1 MGDTYSRIVELL
13 DNSQYIAAVKKAEE
27 EEKLLAD
34 LRTLGGK
41 AAVKAYQDTEKAAKK
56 AAAETEKL
64 NAKMAAGPSKFDQLL
79 ASVKA
84 NNDELKN
91 LHQSANQAGEG
102 LGRIAAAASLID
114 PQLGAVVA
122 GLQKIEGTIGGVLS
136 LQESLFGAEAAA
148 KAVAEATAEEAAAAA
163 DAAAASGDLSAAIG
177 TGVEVGG
184 AAVLILSELAAGYLD
199 YEAGVRAATAAE
211 KDRIDI
217 AQQGVDLDEMV
228 LKAQRTAI
236 EQMGGDAAAKA
247 KEADIDQQ
255 WNDVADKL
263 NKTLQDRLDVVQKQI
278 EQGGLASSAA
288 QSLLEDE
295 KQLTAAIAENT
306 AKTKLGADA
315 DKAGAE
321 YAREKA
327 EADRKAAKDAKD
339 AADAKAKAA
348 KAAAAQAKAD
358 QAALQAQRE
367 REAFVKHVNDEE
379 TKRIGTIQ
387 KTTEEFKKLH
397 DAAVKGAADEAQK
410 IELAAQ
416 AQRDELVAA
425 ARAAE
430 IATDSADQRKKIEE
444 ELREALRAVNEGEVK
459 DLKKTEE
466 EKTKKAKEEAAKR
479 KALMEDEYS
488 NYADLAGGV
497 SDLFEAMSESN
508 VEAAKKGDLAAQ
520 KALLRQFYAS
530 QAAAEVEAG
539 INTILAVSKASTV
552 APPPFNAIA
561 MAAALASGVAQEV
574 AIASESPP
582 SFSDLPPTRLGGV
595 NGRSTPAGTGAS
607 NDTFMAYR
615 DPMIGIQMAVED
627 AMKRAMPAP
636 AQTAPRSR
644 IGPQLARTPV
654 SRLLTRD
661 VERATRGRITI

>member
-466 EKTKKAKEEAAKR
+466 EKTKKAKEEAKKR
-479 KALMEDEYS
+479 LDVETSFAE
-488 NYADLAGGV
+488 DLAGNVADTLDAASEKVG
-497 SDLFEAMSESN
+497 ESN
-508 VEAAKKGDLAAQ
+508 KAAGLALWRTSKTIGVVQATIAAY
-520 KALLRQFYAS
+520 K
-530 QAAAEVEAG
+530 AAAETVAAVAAIPGGAPFAIPAGLAMFASTEAVTVAKIAATPAPTFDDAALPPVPAG
-539 INTILAVSKASTV
+539 GRRTISFHEQDYIAAAKDPIDLKRHAERVTSGRSPDPSTARRLAQINTGWMLNQQLRLT
-552 APPPFNAIA
+552 
-561 MAAALASGVAQEV
+561 
-574 AIASESPP
+574 
-582 SFSDLPPTRLGGV
+582 TR
-595 NGRSTPAGTGAS
+595 GTG
-607 NDTFMAYR
+607 
-615 DPMIGIQMAVED
+615 G
-627 AMKRAMPAP
+627 
-636 AQTAPRSR
+636 
-644 IGPQLARTPV
+644 
-654 SRLLTRD
+654 
-661 VERATRGRITI
+661 

>member
-530 QAAAEVEAG
+530 QAAAEVG
-539 INTILAVSKASTV
+539 QVS
-552 APPPFNAIA
+552 
-561 MAAALASGVAQEV
+561 
-574 AIASESPP
+574 
-582 SFSDLPPTRLGGV
+582 
-595 NGRSTPAGTGAS
+595 
-607 NDTFMAYR
+607 
-615 DPMIGIQMAVED
+615 
-627 AMKRAMPAP
+627 
-636 AQTAPRSR
+636 
-644 IGPQLARTPV
+644 
-654 SRLLTRD
+654 
-661 VERATRGRITI
+661 

>member
-466 EKTKKAKEEAAKR
+466 EKTKKAKEEAKKR
-479 KALMEDEYS
+479 LDAELGFASDMS
-488 NYADLAGGV
+488 GQLADLASSTADAIGSSNSEAALKAWQV
-497 SDLFEAMSESN
+497 SQGLAIVEATVAAYKAGAETMAAVAAIPGAQALAIPAGIAMGAA
-508 VEAAKKGDLAAQ
+508 VEAASVAKIAA
-520 KALLRQFYAS
+520 
-530 QAAAEVEAG
+530 
-539 INTILAVSKASTV
+539 T
-552 APPPFNAIA
+552 
-561 MAAALASGVAQEV
+561 
-574 AIASESPP
+574 SPP
-582 SFSDLPPTRLGGV
+582 SFDDTPGVMQVGRGRQDVNFASGDLFLAAKTTNGLLGQMVGLMGTRSQGG
-595 NGRSTPAGTGAS
+595 R
-607 NDTFMAYR
+607 
-615 DPMIGIQMAVED
+615 
-627 AMKRAMPAP
+627 
-636 AQTAPRSR
+636 RSR
-644 IGPQLARTPV
+644 LRDQLALNPLQV
-654 SRLLTRD
+654 LGRD
-661 VERATRGRITI
+661 MFRALRGGA